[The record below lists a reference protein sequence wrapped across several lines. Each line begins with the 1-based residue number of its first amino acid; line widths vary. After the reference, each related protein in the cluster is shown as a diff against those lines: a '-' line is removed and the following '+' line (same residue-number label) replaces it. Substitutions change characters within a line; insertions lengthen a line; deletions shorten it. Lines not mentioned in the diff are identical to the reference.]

1 MSMAEAS
8 PAALRPGLGVLI
20 ATAGGIGF
28 LRPAPGSW
36 ASVAAGLA
44 AWALCLELDQA
55 ALLPALVAGAII
67 ALAAGLLSAP
77 AAIRHFS
84 RQDPSQVVID
94 EVLGTWAAVACIPA
108 SVLHR
113 EALLAVAV
121 AVLAFRVFDIAKPWP
136 VGWFERLPGGWG
148 IMADDLAAGLVAGA
162 FSAAVLH

>member
-1 MSMAEAS
+1 MSMAEAL
-8 PAALRPGLGVLI
+8 PAAARPGVGVLV

-44 AWALCLELDQA
+44 AVVLCLA
-55 ALLPALVAGAII
+55 AGEEALAPALVAGALA

-77 AAIRHFS
+77 AAIRYFS

-94 EVLGTWAAVACIPA
+94 EVLGTWVAVACIPA

-113 EALLAVAV
+113 ETLLAVAV

-162 FSAAVLH
+162 CSAAVLH

>member
-1 MSMAEAS
+1 MSMAEAP
-8 PAALRPGLGVLI
+8 PAAVRPGLGVLV
-20 ATAGGIGF
+20 ATAGGLGF
-28 LRPAPGSW
+28 LRPGPGTW
-36 ASVAAGLA
+36 ASVAAGLM
-44 AWALCLELDQA
+44 AWALCAACGEA
-55 ALLPALVAGAII
+55 ALTPALAAGAAA
-67 ALAAGLLSAP
+67 ALAAGLLAAP

-94 EVLGTWAAVACIPA
+94 EVLGAWVAIACIPA
-108 SVLHR
+108 TVLHR
-113 EALLAVAV
+113 EPLLAVAV

>member
-1 MSMAEAS
+1 MAEAP

-28 LRPAPGSW
+28 LRPAPGTW
-36 ASVAAGLA
+36 ASVAAGLVA
-44 AWALCLELDQA
+44 GVLCLEAGEQALTPALLTGAVA
-55 ALLPALVAGAII
+55 ALI
-67 ALAAGLLSAP
+67 AGLLSAP
-77 AAIRHFS
+77 AAIRYFT

-94 EVLGTWAAVACIPA
+94 EVLGTWVAVACIPA

-113 EALLAVAV
+113 QALLAVAL